1 MLTLSLFNQPKKHL
15 PPDPAA
21 ETDDAALHPYYLTQ
35 CTQNDEDKDVHVCES
50 EIDFRE
56 TS

>member
-15 PPDPAA
+15 PPDLAA
-21 ETDDAALHPYYLTQ
+21 DTDDAALHPYYLTQ
-35 CTQNDEDKDVHVCES
+35 CTQNDENKDVHVCES